1 MATPISQLEGKYEII
16 DRIKEGGMGAVYKV
30 RHRLLDEIRVVKLIR
45 PQLESDEAIKARFLR
60 EARTAVK
67 MRHENIAQFYDFSI
81 DKEGNAFIVMEFIE
95 GVTLEDLLRAAGPP
109 PPPLTLE
116 VAEQSLR
123 ALGYLHRRSIV
134 HRDISP
140 DNLMLTQNEDG
151 EPRVKL
157 IDLGIAKALEGGS
170 HLTTTGTFIGKV
182 RYASPEQFRSQEG
195 AGVDARSDLYS
206 FGIVLYE
213 LLTGR
218 HPIPGDSLS
227 AVIAGHLFREPLPF
241 AQSDPQGRVPEVL
254 RAIVL
259 HSIRKAPEQRF
270 QSAQEMLD
278 RLRQLEPSL
287 PLDAAQVAE
296 VLQACHLPRVQ
307 PRAGKAG
314 TTQER
319 LNQQFAIGG
328 TPTPSAA
335 LQSVPS
341 MTPPGPV
348 APPPDS
354 ETVKFTPP
362 PLPPSDQVEIDS
374 LLSAAKDLATSGRLA
389 DARDRLSRLLERS
402 PGHAQGTSL
411 LREVDAAASRA
422 EEESKRAA
430 ALADAQGRVEAL
442 IASGALDRAR
452 QALQEA
458 QGTFGEAGSLPAL
471 ARRLQDTAQ
480 AQEVQ
485 GLIQS
490 SRVLVEAGRY
500 DDAVSTLEHALRLD
514 AENREAAS
522 ALEAARLAARA
533 EAERRRLAA
542 EEARRRREIGERV
555 SAIGATLDAGDLDG
569 AAKALDQAR
578 RQLGELEELRDIAE
592 RLAGLRAQ
600 RARAAAAELL
610 ARAVASRSAGN
621 LGEAAACVREA
632 ARLDPASDEATEL
645 LAQIQAEIAAEQA
658 RKARQDLI
666 ARHVNDIE
674 GLLGAGQFDGAES
687 SLKAAAREL
696 GDDPVLLPL
705 RTKLQEGRLAQARE
719 AAALRLREARALQ
732 RSGKFAEAIAKAEEA
747 ASLDPSNQAPNTLL
761 AELRESLRERH
772 EKEKVERAVADAT
785 VRVDRLVKSGDLDGA
800 TRAIETAAAAVGS
813 HAGLSAVRS
822 RVDEARRARI
832 ASEIEGLV
840 KNGRTLVRAARFAE
854 ARETLDRARRLDP
867 ESKAVAAATEELRV
881 QEVKWAAERHAESST
896 KAAVTEVERLI
907 REGAIDQA
915 ADRLEAAVREV
926 GERHELKSLLKQVRK
941 AAAALPAK
949 TAEPP
954 KTRPVA
960 APPPAVPSPAPPRT
974 RVPLPLLLGGVAV
987 VVLAIV
993 VVSVLRRPAEPP
1005 PEPALEQATAVPA
1018 TQPAS
1023 PVQEAVLVV
1032 DARPWGEVIS
1042 IRDDGGSS
1050 VELPA
1055 ARITPLAVGV
1065 PAGRYTVTVRQ
1076 PDSGREL
1083 TARVAVGADGGQVAV
1098 EFPAPTLD
1106 EFLRMVGY

>member
-213 LLTGR
+213 LLTGK

-241 AQSDPQGRVPEVL
+241 AQSDPQGRVPEAL

-259 HSIRKAPEQRF
+259 HAIRKAPEQRF

-278 RLRQLEPSL
+278 RLRKLEPML
-287 PLDAAQVAE
+287 PLDAAQLAE

-307 PRAGKAG
+307 PRTGKAG

-335 LQSVPS
+335 LQSIPS

-374 LLSAAKDLATSGRLA
+374 LLSAARDLATSGRLA
-389 DARDRLSRLLERS
+389 DARDRLSRLLEKA
-402 PGHAQGTSL
+402 PGHAQGTTL
-411 LREVDAAASRA
+411 LREVEAAASRA

-458 QGTFGEAGSLPAL
+458 QGTFGDAGSLPAL
-471 ARRLQDTAQ
+471 AKRLEDTAR
-480 AQEVQ
+480 ALEVQ

-490 SRVLVEAGRY
+490 ARVLGEAGRY
-500 DDAVSTLEHALRLD
+500 DDAVSTLEHALRLEP
-514 AENREAAS
+514 ENKEAAGALAS
-522 ALEAARLAARA
+522 ARMAARA

-555 SAIGATLDAGDLDG
+555 LAIAAALDAGDLDG
-569 AAKALDQAR
+569 AAAALERGR
-578 RQLGELEELRDIAE
+578 REFGEPDELRELGEKLAKRRAE
-592 RLAGLRAQ
+592 

-610 ARAVASRSAGN
+610 VRAAAARAGGD
-621 LGEAAACVREA
+621 LGEAARCVREA
-632 ARLDPASDEATEL
+632 ARLDPASREATEL
-645 LAQIQAEIAAEQA
+645 LARIQAEIAAEQA
-658 RKARQDLI
+658 RKERQDLV
-666 ARHVNDIE
+666 ARHVKGIE
-674 GLLGAGQFDGAES
+674 GLLGAGQLDGAES
-687 SLKAAAREL
+687 ALQAASREL
-696 GDDPVLLPL
+696 GDDDALLHL
-705 RTKLQEGRLAQARE
+705 RARLGESRLAQAR
-719 AAALRLREARALQ
+719 AAAEVRLRDARTLQ
-732 RSGKFAEAIAKAEEA
+732 RAGKFAEAIARAEEA
-747 ASLDPSNQAPNTLL
+747 ASLDPSNEAPGALL
-761 AELRESLRERH
+761 AELRENLRERH

-785 VRVDRLVKSGDLDGA
+785 VRVERLVKAGDLDGA
-800 TRAIETAAAAVGS
+800 TRAIETAAASVGR
-813 HAGLSAVRS
+813 HAGLDAARS

-832 ASEIEGLV
+832 ASEAEGLV
-840 KNGRTLVRAARFAE
+840 RNARTLARAARYSE

-867 ESKAVAAATEELRV
+867 DSKAIAAAADELAA
-881 QEVKWAAERHAESST
+881 QQAKWEAERRVEASS
-896 KAAVTEVERLI
+896 KAAVAEVERLL
-907 REGAIDQA
+907 REGAVDRA
-915 ADRLEAAVREV
+915 AARLEAAIVEV
-926 GERHELKSLLKQVRK
+926 GERNELKSLRKQVKK
-941 AAAALPAK
+941 AAAAVPAG
-949 TAEPP
+949 APEPP
-954 KTRPVA
+954 GTGPAA
-960 APPPAVPSPAPPRT
+960 APGRAVPSPAPPRT
-974 RVPLPLLLGGVAV
+974 RGPWPLLLGGVAV
-987 VVLAIV
+987 AVLAIV
-993 VVSVLRRPAEPP
+993 VVSVVRRPAEPP
-1005 PEPALEQATAVPA
+1005 PEPALEQATPVPATEPAVPA
-1018 TQPAS
+1018 ATAL
-1023 PVQEAVLVV
+1023 LVV
-1032 DARPWGEVIS
+1032 DARPWGEVTS

-1050 VELPA
+1050 VGLPA
-1055 ARITPLAVGV
+1055 ARITPLAVDV

-1083 TARVAVGADGGQVAV
+1083 TAQVSVGAGGGQVAV

>member
-1 MATPISQLEGKYEII
+1 MATPIAQLEGKYEII

-213 LLTGR
+213 MLTGR

-241 AQSDPQGRVPEVL
+241 AQSDPHGRVPEAL
-254 RAIVL
+254 REIVL
-259 HSIRKAPEQRF
+259 HAIKKAPEERY

-278 RLRQLEPSL
+278 RLRRLEPSL
-287 PLDAAQVAE
+287 PLDAAQLAE
-296 VLQACHLPRVQ
+296 VLQACHLPRVH
-307 PRAGKAG
+307 PRTGKAG

-335 LQSVPS
+335 LQSIPS
-341 MTPPGPV
+341 LPPQDTV

-374 LLSAAKDLATSGRLA
+374 LLSAARDLATSGRLA
-389 DARDRLSRLLERS
+389 DARNRLSRLLERS
-402 PGHAQGTSL
+402 PGHPQGTSL
-411 LREVDAAASRA
+411 LREVEAAASRA
-422 EEESKRAA
+422 EEESRRAA

-442 IASGALDRAR
+442 IVSGALDRAR

-458 QGTFGEAGSLPAL
+458 QATFGEAGSLPAL
-471 ARRLQDTAQ
+471 AKRLEERAR

-490 SRVLVEAGRY
+490 GRVLVEAGRY

-522 ALEAARLAARA
+522 VLEAARLAARA
-533 EAERRRLAA
+533 EAERRRQADEA
-542 EEARRRREIGERV
+542 ARRRREIGERV
-555 SAIGATLDAGDLDG
+555 SAIEAALGAGDLDG
-569 AAKALDQAR
+569 AAVALEQAR
-578 RQLGELEELRDIAE
+578 HDLGELSELSGLAS
-592 RLAGLRAQ
+592 RLADLRAQ
-600 RARAAAAELL
+600 RARAAATELL
-610 ARAVASRSAGN
+610 ARAAASRSAGN
-621 LGEAAACVREA
+621 LAEAATCAREA
-632 ARLDPASDEATEL
+632 AQLDPAADRARAL
-645 LAQIQAEIAAEQA
+645 LAQIEAEIAAAAA

-666 ARHVNDIE
+666 ARNVKEIE
-674 GLLGAGQFDGAES
+674 RLLAAGQLDAAETA
-687 SLKAAAREL
+687 LEVATREL
-696 GDDPVLLPL
+696 GNDPVVLPL
-705 RTKLQEGRLAQARE
+705 RARLEESRLAQAR
-719 AAALRLREARALQ
+719 AAAASRLREARTLQ
-732 RSGKFAEAIAKAEEA
+732 RSGKLSEAIAKAEVA
-747 ASLDPSNQAPNTLL
+747 ASLDPSDEAPRALL
-761 AELRESLRERH
+761 AELRESLRERQ
-772 EKEKVERAVADAT
+772 ERERVERAVADAT
-785 VRVDRLVKSGDLDGA
+785 ARVERMLKSGDLDGA
-800 TRAIETAAAAVGS
+800 TRTIEHAAAAVGG
-813 HAGLSAVRS
+813 HAALDAARS
-822 RVDEARRARI
+822 RVDEARRARLVT
-832 ASEIEGLV
+832 EVEGMV
-840 KNGRTLVRAARFAE
+840 KNARALVRAARFAE
-854 ARETLDRARRLDP
+854 AREILERAGRLDP
-867 ESKAVAAATEELRV
+867 ESRAVPAAADELRTQEAKWEAARRADSAAKSAVADI
-881 QEVKWAAERHAESST
+881 
-896 KAAVTEVERLI
+896 ERLL
-907 REGAIDQA
+907 REGAADQA
-915 ADRLEAAVREV
+915 SAALEAAVREL
-926 GERHELKSLLKQVRK
+926 GERNEFRSLRKQVRK
-941 AAAALPAK
+941 AAAAVPAR
-949 TAEPP
+949 TAEAP
-954 KTRPVA
+954 KTRPMAVPAPA
-960 APPPAVPSPAPPRT
+960 APSPTPPRT
-974 RVPLPLLLGGVAV
+974 RRTLPVLLGGLGV
-987 VVLAIV
+987 VLLAIV

-1005 PEPALEQATAVPA
+1005 PEPAVEQATAVPA
-1018 TQPAS
+1018 PESAGPA
-1023 PVQEAVLVV
+1023 ATAMLVV
-1032 DARPWGEVIS
+1032 DARPWGEVTS
-1042 IRDDGGSS
+1042 VRDERGAS

-1055 ARITPLAVGV
+1055 ETVTPLALLVAG
-1065 PAGRYTVTVRQ
+1065 GRYTVTVRH

-1083 TARVAVGADGGQVAV
+1083 TAPVTVGASGGQVAV
-1098 EFPAPTLD
+1098 EFSTLTVD
-1106 EFLRMVGY
+1106 QFLHLVGY